1 MGERPTRRRAQPP
14 GLAAVTRYVLNTAVI
29 SNPGMY
35 VYRLIT
41 HDEARE
47 WLSRGPVVSRVGY
60 PATADFIRR
69 ALGVRLDLS
78 REPTDMHTGD
88 TALVVRLK
96 YRLADPRPKATDS
109 GWGDDDFE
117 LGLLTCLAL

>member
-1 MGERPTRRRAQPP
+1 M
-14 GLAAVTRYVLNTAVI
+14 TRYVLNTAVI

-35 VYRLIT
+35 VYRLVD
-41 HDEARE
+41 HREARD
-47 WLSRGPVVSRVGY
+47 WLAAGSVVSRVGY

-69 ALGVRLDLS
+69 ALGVRLELS
-78 REPTDMHTGD
+78 RDPTDMHTGD

-96 YRLADPRPKATDS
+96 YRMRDTSPKAVDS

>member
-1 MGERPTRRRAQPP
+1 MGEWPTRRLAQPP

-35 VYRLIT
+35 VYRLVEQG
-41 HDEARE
+41 EARD
-47 WLSRGPVVSRVGY
+47 WLAAGPLVSRVGY
-60 PATADFIRR
+60 PATADYIRR
-69 ALGVRLDLS
+69 VLGVRLDLS

-96 YRLADPRPKATDS
+96 YRMTDTRPKAVDS